1 MASDVRV
8 RPVTATDLPQLL
20 ALVDELA
27 DYEHL
32 PRPDAEAR
40 QRLAV
45 DASADPP
52 RFSALLGEL
61 DGEPVGYAIWFLTY
75 STFLAR
81 PSLYLEDIFV
91 RPAARKH
98 GVGLA
103 LFRAC
108 AQEAVRRGCGRYEWQ
123 VLAWN
128 RLAIDFYERQGARH
142 QADWLPFRLDGERLA
157 ALGG

>member
-1 MASDVRV
+1 MPDDVRV
-8 RPVTATDLPQLL
+8 RPVTAADLPQLL
-20 ALVDELA
+20 DLVDQLA

-32 PRPDAEAR
+32 TRPDAAAR
-40 QRLAV
+40 DRLAA
-45 DASADPP
+45 DATAHPP
-52 RFSALLGEL
+52 RFHALLGEL
-61 DGEPVGYAIWFLTY
+61 DGQPVGYAVWFLTY

-91 RPAARKH
+91 RPDARSR

-108 AQEAVRRGCGRYEWQ
+108 AQEAVHRGCGRYEWQ

-128 RLAIDFYERQGARH
+128 KLAIGFYERLGAGH

-157 ALGG
+157 ALGA